1 MIPAGFS
8 QHNRVVELDEL
19 IRKGVGKVAG
29 IQFHTK
35 YSGGFSNS
43 KGGGVELLTKG
54 TPLFDILEESS
65 DLPIKIKASPSSS

>member
-43 KGGGVELLTKG
+43 KGGGGIVDQGNT
-54 TPLFDILEESS
+54 I
-65 DLPIKIKASPSSS
+65 I